1 MGALVQPRS
10 LSAGQPLVHHRATRR
25 WATAGA
31 PGKPGWPSTKPLA
44 HQHAHQPAASPQVH
58 LSPALLPHPPPLCHR
73 CPGRRNPP
81 TPTPAPLLTAEDA
94 PGERPGASQR
104 GGRQHGHQQGHQ
116 PLPLPLPQT
125 TPQPQPPAG
134 PHAGGARREP
144 LPSGQPDPKP
154 AAAATATTA
163 HGRRGRGGRDLSL
176 PLRGAGPGGRPAP
189 PPTAPC
195 PCRGERGGF
204 WGGRP
209 ARCRPGGVD
218 LGDVGGCVGVP
229 GRNALLAA

>member
-58 LSPALLPHPPPLCHR
+58 LSPALLPQPPPLCHR

-116 PLPLPLPQT
+116 PLPLPQT